1 MHITSVPGP
10 CERVSSAAKG
20 SRHEQVYQLVGEA
33 GLILTENILD
43 HIQGVDAPD
52 IVAKGPLMMR
62 ANPCA
67 ARLPGSGAAVGR
79 AATRGHGSEHLMF
92 FCIFC

>member
-1 MHITSVPGP
+1 MRQKDPDTS
-10 CERVSSAAKG
+10 RFIS
-20 SRHEQVYQLVGEA
+20 LLEA

-79 AATRGHGSEHLMF
+79 AATRGHGSEHHVFLLS
-92 FCIFC
+92 